1 MYHKNILKEII
12 KNKISWIKNKK
23 KNIPIKKILPHITK
37 TKYNFYSA
45 LKSNNSV
52 FILECKKYSPSKGLI
67 CKNYNL
73 KDFAKVYKNYSSVI
87 SVLTDEKYFQGNF
100 NDIKIIRNMVSQP
113 ILCKD
118 FILDSYQIYFAR
130 YHDADAILLI
140 LSILNDKEYI
150 QLSKIAHQLNM
161 GILTE
166 INNKSELKR
175 AIYLKA
181 KIIGINNRNLED
193 FSIDIN
199 KTYNL
204 VKLNYIPK
212 EIILISE
219 SGIDSNF
226 KIRQLSKFV
235 HGFLIGSAIT
245 SKKNILYAVKN
256 LIFGINKICGLK
268 TIEDAKITNDSGS
281 IFGGLIFV
289 NNSIRNINI
298 QIAKNIVF
306 NIKKLLYIGI
316 FYNSTIEEIVQIS
329 KILSLYA
336 VQLHG
341 EENQNFINILR
352 NKLSNKI
359 KIWKVIKIHDHIPTY
374 KYSNVDLYVF
384 DNYLSGKGI
393 KFNWKLLK
401 GKNNQNILLAG
412 GLNKNNFIEAI
423 KLNCYGL
430 DFNSGVEN
438 ISGIKDH
445 FKIKEIF
452 KKLRDY

>member
-1 MYHKNILKEII
+1 MYQKNILEDII
-12 KNKISWIKNKK
+12 KDKISWIKNKK
-23 KNIPIKKILPHITK
+23 KYIPIKKIFPYIKK
-37 TKYNFYSA
+37 TKYDFYHA

-67 CKNYNL
+67 CKNYDVKFL
-73 KDFAKVYKNYSSVI
+73 AQIYKNYSSVI
-87 SVLTDEKYFQGNF
+87 SVLTDEKYFQGSF
-100 NDIKIIRNMVSQP
+100 NDINVVRNIVSQP

-130 YHDADAILLI
+130 YHLADAVLLI

-150 QLSKIAHQLNM
+150 QLSTIAHELNM

-166 INNKSELKR
+166 VNNEKELKR
-175 AIYLKA
+175 AIYLEA
-181 KIIGINNRNLED
+181 KVIGINNRNLND
-193 FSIDIN
+193 FSIDVN

-204 VKLNYIPK
+204 LKSNYIPK
-212 EIILISE
+212 KIILISA
-219 SGIDSNF
+219 SGINNNLQ
-226 KIRQLSKFV
+226 IRKLGKLV

-245 SKKNILYAVKN
+245 SKKNILFAVKN

-268 TIEDAKITNDSGS
+268 KIEDAKITNNSGS

-298 QIAKNIVF
+298 EIAKNIVF
-306 NIKKLLYIGI
+306 TIKPLLYVGI
-316 FYNSTIEEIVQIS
+316 FCNSTIEEIVKIS
-329 KILSLYA
+329 KILLLYA

-341 EENQNFINILR
+341 EENQDFINILR
-352 NKLSNKI
+352 NKLPSKI
-359 KIWKVIKIHDHIPTY
+359 KIWKVIKIHNKIPIY
-374 KYSNVDLYVF
+374 KYKNVDLYVF

-401 GKNNQNILLAG
+401 GQNNKNILLAG
-412 GLNKNNFIEAI
+412 GLNKNNIAEAI
-423 KLNCYGL
+423 KLKCYGL

-445 FKIKEIF
+445 LKIKEIF
-452 KKLRDY
+452 QKLSKY